1 MKINKTFI
9 ENLLIIEPQ
18 LFKDDRG
25 FFYESYTK
33 NNLDKVI
40 NIVFVQDNESKSD
53 KGVIRGLHF
62 QAPPFEQTKLGR
74 CVSGNILDVA
84 VDLRT
89 SSKTYGKFFS
99 IELSSEN
106 NIQLF
111 IPKGFAHG
119 FQVLS
124 ETAIVNYKVD
134 EYYNLNSDS
143 GIIWNDKDLSID
155 WNLDI
160 KPILSDKDLK
170 LTSFNEFKS
179 PFL

>member
-9 ENLLIIEPQ
+9 EDLLIIEPQ
-18 LFKDDRG
+18 LFEDDRG
-25 FFYESYTK
+25 FFYESYNKKT
-33 NNLDKVI
+33 LDK
-40 NIVFVQDNESKSD
+40 NIVFVQDNESKSV

-62 QAPPFEQTKLGR
+62 QIPPFEQTKLVR
-74 CVSGNILDVA
+74 CVSGNILDVV
-84 VDLRT
+84 VDLR
-89 SSKTYGKFFS
+89 SNSKTYGIFFS

-106 NIQLF
+106 NKQLF

-124 ETAIVNYKVD
+124 EEAIVNYKVD
-134 EYYNLNSDS
+134 NFYNPKYDS

-160 KPILSDKDLK
+160 KPVLSAKDLK
-170 LTSFNEFKS
+170 LISFKDLKS
-179 PFL
+179 PF

>member
-9 ENLLIIEPQ
+9 EDLLIIEPQ

-25 FFYESYTK
+25 FFYESYNK

-40 NIVFVQDNESKSD
+40 DVVFVQDNESKSNE
-53 KGVIRGLHF
+53 GVVRGLHF
-62 QAPPFEQTKLGR
+62 QLPPFEQTKLVR
-74 CVSGNILDVA
+74 CVSGKVLDVV

-89 SSKTYGKFFS
+89 NSKTFGKCFL

-106 NIQLF
+106 NKQLF
-111 IPKGFAHG
+111 VPKGFAHG

-124 ETAIVNYKVD
+124 EEAIVNYKVD
-134 EYYNLNSDS
+134 NFYNPKYDS
-143 GIIWNDKDLSID
+143 GIIWNDKDLLID

-160 KPILSDKDLK
+160 KPVLSVKDLK
-170 LTSFNEFKS
+170 LISFKDLKS
-179 PFL
+179 PF

>member
-1 MKINKTFI
+1 MKINKTYI
-9 ENLLIIEPQ
+9 EGLLIIEPQ

-25 FFYESYTK
+25 FFYESYNK
-33 NNLDKVI
+33 KKLDKKI
-40 NIVFVQDNESKSD
+40 KIIFVQDNESKSI

-62 QAPPFEQTKLGR
+62 QAPPFEQTKLVR

-84 VDLRT
+84 VDLRKN
-89 SSKTYGKFFS
+89 SKTYGKSFS

-106 NIQLF
+106 NKQLF
-111 IPKGFAHG
+111 VPKGFAHG

-134 EYYNLNSDS
+134 EYYNPDSDS
-143 GIIWNDKDLSID
+143 GLIWNDKDLSID

-170 LTSFNEFKS
+170 LDLFKNLKS
-179 PFL
+179 PF

>member
-1 MKINKTFI
+1 MKISKTFI
-9 ENLLIIEPQ
+9 KDLRVIEPQ
-18 LFKDDRG
+18 LFKDERG
-25 FFYESYTK
+25 FFYESYNK
-33 NNLDKVI
+33 KKLDKNI
-40 NIVFVQDNESKSD
+40 KIVFVQDNESKSI

-62 QAPPFEQTKLGR
+62 QAPPFEQTKLVR

-89 SSKTYGKFFS
+89 NSKTYGKSFS
-99 IELSSEN
+99 IELSSIN
-106 NIQLF
+106 NKQLF

-124 ETAIVNYKVD
+124 NEAIVNYKVD
-134 EYYNLNSDS
+134 EHYNSDTDS

-160 KPILSDKDLK
+160 KPILSNKDLK
-170 LTSFNEFKS
+170 LDLFKNLKS
-179 PFL
+179 PF

>member
-9 ENLLIIEPQ
+9 EDLLIIEPQ

-25 FFYESYTK
+25 FFYESYNK
-33 NNLDKVI
+33 KKLDKYI
-40 NIVFVQDNESKSD
+40 NIVFVQDNESKST

-62 QAPPFEQTKLGR
+62 QAPPFEQTKLVR

-89 SSKTYGKFFS
+89 NSKTYGKSFS
-99 IELSSEN
+99 VELSSKN
-106 NIQLF
+106 KKQLL

-124 ETAIVNYKVD
+124 NEAIVNYKVD
-134 EYYNLNSDS
+134 EYYNPNLDS
-143 GIIWNDKDLSID
+143 GIIWNDKDLLIKWNHDID
-155 WNLDI
+155 
-160 KPILSDKDLK
+160 PVLSKKDLN
-170 LTSFNEFKS
+170 LESFKNLKS
-179 PFL
+179 SF